1 MTVPLYVF
9 EERYKALVKYCLEVE
24 VPKFIITLAKP
35 ADVIRDGNHP
45 FYTIGSFIHILQVSE
60 NPDGT
65 YNLLGHGQER
75 CKIDVL
81 DEQQI
86 AELDGTTR
94 SLFLS
99 RDRPFPLERGDPN
112 LEKVAAWDAL
122 DTFREYA
129 KVFFAFDA
137 LKQIEQVMPEE
148 PLYQASFICANI
160 RVPSESRQVLLEA
173 PSLSLRFQL
182 AQKFMQERLAS
193 HTPPKDI

>member
-35 ADVIRDGNHP
+35 AD
-45 FYTIGSFIHILQVSE
+45 SFIHILQVSE

-99 RDRPFPLERGDPN
+99 KDRPLPLERGDPN

-122 DTFREYA
+122 DTFRDYA

-137 LKQIEQVMPEE
+137 LKQID
-148 PLYQASFICANI
+148 
-160 RVPSESRQVLLEA
+160 QVLPEA
-173 PSLSLRFQL
+173 NPDRCCLNHP
-182 AQKFMQERLAS
+182 A
-193 HTPPKDI
+193 